1 MGLTNRHQ
9 RFVDEYIIDLNATQA
24 AIRAGYA
31 PKAANKQA
39 HLLML
44 RPDVQAAIAEA
55 QASRSERT
63 KIDADWVLRRLV
75 DEAEADMAD
84 LLDESGA
91 LKPVREWP
99 LIWRKGLVA
108 GLDVEEI
115 RQDGAVVGV
124 IRKVKMSERH
134 KRTELIGKHVRVQ
147 AFNEKVEFTG
157 AGGGPVQIE
166 TIRRVIVDP
175 RNRDA

>member
-1 MGLTNRHQ
+1 MWCVERGDNGPCRVPWSRAVVGRHQ
-9 RFVDEYIIDLNATQA
+9 D
-24 AIRAGYA
+24 
-31 PKAANKQA
+31 
-39 HLLML
+39 
-44 RPDVQAAIAEA
+44 AE
-55 QASRSERT
+55 
-63 KIDADWVLRRLV
+63 LV
-75 DEAEADMAD
+75 
-84 LLDESGA
+84 
-91 LKPVREWP
+91 V
-99 LIWRKGLVA
+99 
-108 GLDVEEI
+108 LDVEEI